1 MKTYNCEECGY
12 STKYKHRIKYHLNVR
27 RSCGIENIN
36 FKRDCDDNNEQDQT
50 DTYSEII
57 DTINKRQTELDE
69 QEQELKNRTEAL
81 NMREN
86 DINSKFEIIRTKL
99 KAINNNK
106 PNEYALALSKEQN
119 RNTPRGFTF
128 V

>member
-36 FKRDCDDNNEQDQT
+36 FKRECDDNEQDNS
-50 DTYSEII
+50 DKYSEII

-69 QEQELKNRTEAL
+69 QEQALKSKMETIAQ
-81 NMREN
+81 REN
-86 DINSKFEIIRTKL
+86 DINKKILRVQEKL
-99 KAINNNK
+99 KDINANK
-106 PNEYALALSKEQN
+106 QNEYTLALSREQN

-128 V
+128 L